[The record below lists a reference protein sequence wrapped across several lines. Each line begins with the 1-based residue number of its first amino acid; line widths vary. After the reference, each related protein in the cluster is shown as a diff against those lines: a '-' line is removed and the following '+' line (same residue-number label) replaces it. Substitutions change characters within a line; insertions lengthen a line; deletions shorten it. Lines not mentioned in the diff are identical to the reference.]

1 MDFKRVVVSLG
12 VLIAGLMSTQALAS
26 NQGREQVCLAIAKY
40 AASAAEARES
50 GRSEKEALSIPTPGR
65 KGTPQGDL
73 YVALQQVISWVY
85 TVQLPPFESRKLVYT
100 KCLAREFFAY
110 NPKLDG

>member
-1 MDFKRVVVSLG
+1 MNVKKFALPMMMALVGLTSG
-12 VLIAGLMSTQALAS
+12 SAIAR
-26 NQGREQVCLAIAKY
+26 NQGREQVCLVIGKY
-40 AASAAEARES
+40 AEGVAEARES
-50 GRSEKEALSIPTPGR
+50 GRSEKEALSVPTPGR

-85 TVQLPPFESRKLVYT
+85 TVQLPPSEARKLVYT
-100 KCLAREFFAY
+100 KCLNREFFAY